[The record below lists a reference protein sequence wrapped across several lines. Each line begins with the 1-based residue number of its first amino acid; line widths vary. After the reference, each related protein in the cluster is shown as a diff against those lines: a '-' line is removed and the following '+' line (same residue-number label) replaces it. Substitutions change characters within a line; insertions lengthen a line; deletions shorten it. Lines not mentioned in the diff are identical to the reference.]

1 MPKCDV
7 VELSNHSFRFL
18 HQVGCA
24 SCDDGKFAVIA
35 FLSGGAEVDLLN
47 KEELIASIRLH
58 YVTNLHRRAGVDLRL
73 CLLLWQILHGA
84 FYMTHSTRAVFCG
97 G

>member
-1 MPKCDV
+1 MAYCTGKLIVCESAYFVPKCDV

-47 KEELIASIRLH
+47 KEELIAC
-58 YVTNLHRRAGVDLRL
+58 V
-73 CLLLWQILHGA
+73 
-84 FYMTHSTRAVFCG
+84 
-97 G
+97 